1 MTNGD
6 LEITLPFSRNEH
18 ISTPILLTIYG
29 LSYLFFHKKV
39 MKRTAYGFRDEKY
52 LGYDYLPYMTVVSL
66 EMSDEPQLFSCQRR
80 ISFF

>member
-1 MTNGD
+1 
-6 LEITLPFSRNEH
+6 
-18 ISTPILLTIYG
+18 
-29 LSYLFFHKKV
+29 
-39 MKRTAYGFRDEKY
+39 MKRTAYGFRNEKY